1 MSQHTTYI
9 YIYIVVCVCVRS
21 HMWHPSVIKKRTR
34 WFAFLWEWRREAL
47 QWLEWF
53 FYDIRI
59 KKKRSKRFCII
70 KFCVS
75 GKSKVVVRSKRYT
88 DSETHTHTRRHDC
101 TDTKDLRRRSANQH
115 KIIENVCALESIWIN
130 AIWMQK
136 HEVQT
141 RQQTRG
147 GIGTGAGQDIGPAV
161 CRWWMD
167 GVKEEELK

>member
-1 MSQHTTYI
+1 MSNFLTCRSGTNTNIPYI
-9 YIYIVVCVCVRS
+9 YIHISIPYSCVCVCVCVET
-21 HMWHPSVIKKRTR
+21 HMWHSSVIKKRTR

-70 KFCVS
+70 KLCVS
-75 GKSKVVVRSKRYT
+75 GKRKVVVSPRVALKDTQIPKYT
-88 DSETHTHTRRHDC
+88 YIHTRLHRY
-101 TDTKDLRRRSANQH
+101 KRSVAAPANQH

-141 RQQTRG
+141 RQQTG
-147 GIGTGAGQDIGPAV
+147 
-161 CRWWMD
+161 
-167 GVKEEELK
+167 